1 MRAAITQLALY
12 AGMYGLLWAW
22 VGDGV
27 EGAGNLLALMV
38 GVLVVANL
46 CNVGRIDRPFPE
58 RAYALPFAV
67 DNLLSIG
74 LVMAMVWY
82 GHWLMGIGLLLAWAM
97 GAGTRLL
104 RQERQEQARKG
115 GQ

>member
-22 VGDGV
+22 VGEGV

-38 GVLVVANL
+38 GVLVLANL

-67 DNLLSIG
+67 DNVLSIG

-82 GHWLMGIGLLLAWAM
+82 GHWVMGIGLLLAWM
-97 GAGTRLL
+97 LGAGTRLL
-104 RQERQEQARKG
+104 RQERQQREQR
-115 GQ
+115 Q

>member
-12 AGMYGLLWAW
+12 AGMYALVWAW

-38 GVLVVANL
+38 GVLVLANL

-67 DNLLSIG
+67 DNVLSIG

-82 GHWLMGIGLLLAWAM
+82 GHWVTGIGLLLAWAL

-104 RQERQEQARKG
+104 RQERQRQEQ

>member
-27 EGAGNLLALMV
+27 EGAGNLLAFMV

-67 DNLLSIG
+67 DNVLSIG
-74 LVMAMVWY
+74 LVMAMVWH
-82 GHWLMGIGLLLAWAM
+82 GHWAM

-104 RQERQEQARKG
+104 RQERQQQEQR
-115 GQ
+115 Q

>member
-12 AGMYGLLWAW
+12 ASMYGLLWAW

-27 EGAGNLLALMV
+27 EGAGNLLAFQV
-38 GVLVVANL
+38 GVLVLANL

-82 GHWLMGIGLLLAWAM
+82 CHWLMGIGLLLAWAM

-104 RQERQEQARKG
+104 RQERKQQEQR
-115 GQ
+115 Q